1 MYVCHARVP
10 VALPCFPPPLVQTL
24 SGLEKDAEGYMG
36 LAEKWFVFAMV
47 WSVMAAADEMGRV
60 KLDSFLR
67 DVEVGAARA
76 TEQSTAERFSWCH
89 RHIARR

>member
-1 MYVCHARVP
+1 MFISSAFNPYPIPDPNPNAKHA
-10 VALPCFPPPLVQTL
+10 LFPNLILTH

-47 WSVMAAADEMGRV
+47 WSVMAAADEMGRI

-67 DVEVGAARA
+67 DVEV
-76 TEQSTAERFSWCH
+76 SHLHSSSD
-89 RHIARR
+89 IIKDD